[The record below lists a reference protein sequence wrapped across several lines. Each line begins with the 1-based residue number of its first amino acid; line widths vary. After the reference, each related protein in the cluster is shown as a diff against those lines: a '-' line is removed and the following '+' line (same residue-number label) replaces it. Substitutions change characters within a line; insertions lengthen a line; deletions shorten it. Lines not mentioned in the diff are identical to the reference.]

1 MFEPQKLFIG
11 IIDFFAILL
20 PGALLVFL
28 VRDNQTIRN
37 FFTDQPYYPADVKG
51 WIIFGVAS
59 YLLGHFIFLT
69 GSWSLDAFVYDVLR
83 KPTYQEQIKRLAH
96 EKELSAIELRLLSR
110 LFFNKNADSAVR
122 QAVKIKE
129 HYLGPIESISSINA
143 FQWCKARL
151 SMEQPQALAAVERF
165 EADSKFFR
173 SLVILCILMGIL
185 VPLGFVTHGRTVL
198 WSSVPV
204 LLLALWRYMDQRLK
218 ATNQAYWYII
228 ALEGKTNSTLR
239 KRSTS
244 FRQPSHAGGVVFR
257 KKNGVVEY
265 LLVRAKDHPEQW
277 VLPKGHIEAGEQMTE
292 TAVREVQEET
302 GVWARIRKPLKRES
316 YPVGNSTIEVQY
328 YLMEA
333 VDTRLDNFAASVQF
347 FKSRLLKRWIDSER
361 RERIWLPLDQAKASM
376 IFDESRDLL
385 DIADRMRLAE

>member
-51 WIIFGVAS
+51 WIIFAVAS
-59 YLLGHFIFLT
+59 YLLGHFIFLI
-69 GSWSLDAFVYDVLR
+69 GSWSLDSFVYDVLR
-83 KPTYQEQIKRLAH
+83 KPTYQEQIKRLAK
-96 EKELSAIELRLLSR
+96 EKKLSAIELRWLSR
-110 LFFNKNADSAVR
+110 LFFNKNVDSAVR

-129 HYLGPIESISSINA
+129 HYLGPIESTSSVNA

-151 SMEQPQALAAVERF
+151 SIEQPQALAAVERF

-173 SLVILCILMGIL
+173 SLVILCLLMGIL
-185 VPLGFVTHGRTVL
+185 VPLGFVNHGRTVL

-218 ATNQAYWYII
+218 ATNQAYWFII
-228 ALEGKTNSTLR
+228 ALEGKTNSPLR
-239 KRSTS
+239 KLSTN
-244 FRQPSHAGGVVFR
+244 FGQPSHAGGVVFR
-257 KKNGVVEY
+257 RRDNTVEY
-265 LLVRAKDHPEQW
+265 LLVRAKDHPGQW
-277 VLPKGHIEAGEQMTE
+277 VLPKGHIEAGEHMRE

-302 GVWARIRKPLKRES
+302 GVWARIRKPLERES
-316 YPVGNSTIEVQY
+316 YIVGNSIVDVQY
-328 YLMEA
+328 YLMES
-333 VDTRLDNFAASVQF
+333 VDNRLDDLAASLDF
-347 FKSRLLKRWIDSER
+347 FKSKLLKRWVDSER
-361 RERIWLPLDQAKASM
+361 RERIWLPLSKAKAFM

-385 DIADRMRLAE
+385 DMADRMRPAE